1 MIRDILYKSDILD
14 GLFTQKDF
22 EFLKDTNSKQENI
35 ENEIKIADEKKN
47 KIIKKIKNVDVE
59 GEEIKKIKPEHL
71 KEYVDKAE
79 IAFESINAIIR
90 NLNNILDEFNEIEKE
105 ILELVIKQDSN
116 ITIDLKESVKK
127 IDVKIEEFKKKQKR
141 INEKNKKYTLLVDK
155 FLNETEI
162 KKIEK
167 QEDNEQKL
175 QKQKKKVHNRFDT
188 SLSDNLELR
197 ISERHKRVYLPY
209 TKAEVEEFLEKYPE
223 EYISAKDVIEQ
234 EFIADISIYN
244 KHPVLARFREAY
256 SLSRNKEMKSAI
268 DSLKFAMDIMFRRD
282 INPAIIAAVKSQKQ
296 LDKYIECLDNGKL
309 ENFKYFN
316 IIFEVNPI

>member
-1 MIRDILYKSDILD
+1 MEVYFNDAEEFDNFGKKIYYREDKKYYLYDE
-14 GLFTQKDF
+14 T
-22 EFLKDTNSKQENI
+22 
-35 ENEIKIADEKKN
+35 ENEYKAYGN
-47 KIIKKIKNVDVE
+47 FDV
-59 GEEIKKIKPEHL
+59 
-71 KEYVDKAE
+71 
-79 IAFESINAIIR
+79 
-90 NLNNILDEFNEIEKE
+90 
-105 ILELVIKQDSN
+105 
-116 ITIDLKESVKK
+116 
-127 IDVKIEEFKKKQKR
+127 
-141 INEKNKKYTLLVDK
+141 
-155 FLNETEI
+155 
-162 KKIEK
+162 
-167 QEDNEQKL
+167 
-175 QKQKKKVHNRFDT
+175 
-188 SLSDNLELR
+188 
-197 ISERHKRVYLPY
+197 Y

-244 KHPVLARFREAY
+244 EHPVLARFREAY